1 VIQIS
6 KEPLGFVRQETMIAC
21 VQKLQRG
28 KSSVSGCRKG
38 LQSKIDPLGGCHAYI
53 VWGLA
58 SKYFRVSVKTI
69 KQKERK

>member
-1 VIQIS
+1 

-21 VQKLQRG
+21 VQDLQRG
-28 KSSVSGCRKG
+28 KSSVPGCRKG
-38 LQSKIDPLGGCHAYI
+38 LQSKTDPLGGLPAYI
-53 VWGLA
+53 VWGVT